1 MPTSKTHAVRI
12 VADKAKPGLSKAQ
25 QQFNT
30 LIKKIDQQ
38 KQRLGQW
45 SETIPKMQQLTA
57 QEYEP
62 LLDTYGELQTQ
73 WVHLLDQAHAHP
85 VLKKRD
91 KEKLS
96 HLICEAAIDLLAD
109 GGDDADLKAIY
120 NRHSGA
126 DFDEEDAE
134 LEAATGELMKSMMEG
149 MLGMDFGD
157 ADVSSLEK
165 MKAFMEEKMESMRS
179 EHETHQREAE
189 ARRAKRKKTAKQQ
202 AKEEQQ
208 QAEAAHLKK
217 SIQEIYRKLATALH
231 PDRETDPAERE
242 RKTALMQKV
251 NVAYGNKDL
260 LQLLELQLQVE
271 QIDQA
276 HVNTIAEDRLK
287 HYNKILKDQLQQLQH
302 EVQGIEMGWRMQ
314 LSLPPF
320 APVSPKGLI
329 AKLQDDIR
337 QLQHEVAAI
346 KQDLHTFQDIE
357 LLKGWLKGYKIPKA
371 DAMDMDDL
379 FFGGMPSPFG
389 Y

>member
-1 MPTSKTHAVRI
+1 MTTSKTHPVRI
-12 VADKAKPGLSKAQ
+12 VPDQAKPGLSRAQ

-45 SETIPKMQQLTA
+45 SETIPKMQQMKAT
-57 QEYEP
+57 EFEP
-62 LLDTYGELQTQ
+62 LLDTYEALQTQ
-73 WVHLLDQAHAHP
+73 WVHLLDNAHANP

-96 HLICEAAIDLLAD
+96 HLICETAIDLLAG

-120 NRHSGA
+120 NRHSGS
-126 DFDEEDAE
+126 DFDQEDAE

-149 MLGMDFGD
+149 MFGMDFGD
-157 ADVSSLEK
+157 ADVSSMEK
-165 MKAFMEEKMESMRS
+165 MKAFVEEKRESMRS
-179 EHETHQREAE
+179 EREEHQREAE

-202 AKEEQQ
+202 AKEEQM
-208 QAEAAHLKK
+208 QAEEANLKK
-217 SIQEIYRKLATALH
+217 SIQEIYRKLATTLH

-276 HVNTIAEDRLK
+276 HVNNIAEDRLK

-302 EVQGIEMGWRMQ
+302 EVQGIEMVWRMQ
-314 LSLPPF
+314 FNLPPF
-320 APVSPKGLI
+320 ATVSPK
-329 AKLQDDIR
+329 AVMDQMQAEIR
-337 QLQHEVAAI
+337 QLKREVAVI

-357 LLKGWLKGYKIPKA
+357 LLKNRLKSYKIPKKHET
-371 DAMDMDDL
+371 DDL
-379 FFGGMPSPFG
+379 FSGGGPFPFG

>member
-1 MPTSKTHAVRI
+1 MTNSKTHAVRI

-30 LIKKIDQQ
+30 LIKKIDQH
-38 KQRLGQW
+38 KQRLGLW
-45 SETIPKMQQLTA
+45 AETIPKMQQMKA
-57 QEYEP
+57 SEFDP
-62 LLDTYGELQTQ
+62 LLDTYDGLQTQ
-73 WVHLLDQAHAHP
+73 WVHLLDQAHANP

-96 HLICEAAIDLLAD
+96 HLICEAAAELLAD

-126 DFDEEDAE
+126 DFDAEDAE
-134 LEAATGELMKSMMEG
+134 LEAATGELMKSMMAG
-149 MLGMDFGD
+149 MYGIDFGD

-165 MKAFMEEKMESMRS
+165 MKAFMADKMESLRT
-179 EHETHQREAE
+179 EEETRQREAD

-202 AKEEQQ
+202 AKEEQM

-276 HVNTIAEDRLK
+276 QVNTIAEDRLK

-302 EVQGIEMGWRMQ
+302 ETQGIEMVWRMK
-314 LSLPPF
+314 LHLPPF
-320 APVSPKGLI
+320 ATVSPNGLI

-337 QLQHEVAAI
+337 QLRREIASV

-357 LLKGWLKGYKIPKA
+357 LLKGRLKSYKIPKKQE
-371 DAMDMDDL
+371 MDDL
-379 FFGGMPSPFG
+379 FSGGGSFPFG

>member
-1 MPTSKTHAVRI
+1 MTTSKSHPVRI
-12 VADKAKPGLSKAQ
+12 VADQAKPGLSRAQ
-25 QQFNT
+25 QQFNS

-62 LLDTYGELQTQ
+62 LLDTYCELQTQ
-73 WVHLLDQAHAHP
+73 WVHLLDKAHADP

-96 HLICEAAIDLLAD
+96 HLICETAIDLLA
-109 GGDDADLKAIY
+109 GGGEDAELKAIY
-120 NRHSGA
+120 NRHSGS

-134 LEAATGELMKSMMEG
+134 LDAATGELMKSMMEG

-165 MKAFMEEKMESMRS
+165 MKAFVEEKRESMHS
-179 EHETHQREAE
+179 EREEHQREAE

-202 AKEEQQ
+202 AKEEQM
-208 QAEAAHLKK
+208 QAEEANLKK

-231 PDRETDPAERE
+231 PDREPDPAERE

-276 HVNTIAEDRLK
+276 HVNNIAEDRLK

-302 EVQGIEMGWRMQ
+302 EVQGIEMVWRMQ
-314 LSLPPF
+314 FNLPPF
-320 APVSPKGLI
+320 ATVSPK
-329 AKLQDDIR
+329 AVMDQMQAEIR
-337 QLQHEVAAI
+337 QLKREVAVI

-357 LLKGWLKGYKIPKA
+357 LLKNRLKSYKIPKQHE
-371 DAMDMDDL
+371 MDDL
-379 FFGGMPSPFG
+379 FSGGGPFPFG

>member
-1 MPTSKTHAVRI
+1 MANSKTHPVRI
-12 VADKAKPGLSKAQ
+12 VADQAKPGLSRAQ
-25 QQFNT
+25 QQFNS

-62 LLDTYGELQTQ
+62 LLDTYCELQTQ
-73 WVHLLDQAHAHP
+73 WVHLLDKAHADP

-96 HLICEAAIDLLAD
+96 HLICETAIDLLAG
-109 GGDDADLKAIY
+109 GGDDAELKAIY
-120 NRHSGA
+120 NRHSGS
-126 DFDEEDAE
+126 DFDQEDAE
-134 LEAATGELMKSMMEG
+134 LDAATGELMKSMMEG

-165 MKAFMEEKMESMRS
+165 MKAFIEEKRESMRS
-179 EHETHQREAE
+179 EREEHQREAD

-202 AKEEQQ
+202 AKEEQM

-276 HVNTIAEDRLK
+276 HVNNIAEDRLK

-302 EVQGIEMGWRMQ
+302 EVQGIEMVWRMQ
-314 LSLPPF
+314 FNLPPF
-320 APVSPKGLI
+320 AIVSPK
-329 AKLQDDIR
+329 AVMDQMQAEIR
-337 QLQHEVAAI
+337 QLKREVAGI

-357 LLKGWLKGYKIPKA
+357 LLKGRLKSYKIPKKQE
-371 DAMDMDDL
+371 MDDL
-379 FFGGMPSPFG
+379 FSGGGSFPFG

>member
-1 MPTSKTHAVRI
+1 MTTSKSHPVRI
-12 VADKAKPGLSKAQ
+12 VADQAKPGLSRAQ
-25 QQFNT
+25 QQFNS
-30 LIKKIDQQ
+30 LIKKIDLQ

-45 SETIPKMQQLTA
+45 SETIPKMQQMKAT
-57 QEYEP
+57 EFEP
-62 LLDTYGELQTQ
+62 LLDTYEGLQTQ
-73 WVHLLDQAHAHP
+73 WVHLLDKAHANP

-96 HLICEAAIDLLAD
+96 HLICETVIDLLA
-109 GGDDADLKAIY
+109 GGGEDADLKAIY
-120 NRHSGA
+120 NRHSGS

-134 LEAATGELMKSMMEG
+134 LDAATGELMKSMMEG

-165 MKAFMEEKMESMRS
+165 MKAFIEEKRESMRS
-179 EHETHQREAE
+179 EQEEHQRKAE
-189 ARRAKRKKTAKQQ
+189 ARRANRKKTAKQQ
-202 AKEEQQ
+202 AKEEQM

-276 HVNTIAEDRLK
+276 HVNNIAEDRLK
-287 HYNKILKDQLQQLQH
+287 HYNKILKDQLQQMQQ
-302 EVQGIEMGWRMQ
+302 EVQGIEMVWRMQ
-314 LSLPPF
+314 FNLPPF
-320 APVSPKGLI
+320 ATVSPK
-329 AKLQDDIR
+329 AVMDQMQAEIR
-337 QLQHEVAAI
+337 QLKREVAST

-357 LLKGWLKGYKIPKA
+357 HLKGWLKSYKIPKKHE
-371 DAMDMDDL
+371 MDDM
-379 FFGGMPSPFG
+379 FSGGGSFPFG

>member
-1 MPTSKTHAVRI
+1 MPTSKTHPVRI

-30 LIKKIDQQ
+30 LIKKIDQH
-38 KQRLGQW
+38 KQRLGLW
-45 SETIPKMQQLTA
+45 AETIPKMQQMKA
-57 QEYEP
+57 SEFDP
-62 LLDTYGELQTQ
+62 LLDTYEGLQTQ
-73 WVHLLDQAHAHP
+73 WVHLLDQAHADP
-85 VLKKRD
+85 ALKKRD

-96 HLICEAAIDLLAD
+96 HLICEAAAELLAD

-134 LEAATGELMKSMMEG
+134 LEAATGEMMKSMMTG
-149 MLGMDFGD
+149 MYGIDFGD
-157 ADVSSLEK
+157 ADVSSMEK
-165 MKAFMEEKMESMRS
+165 MKVFMEEKMESMRS
-179 EHETHQREAE
+179 EREEHQREAE
-189 ARRAKRKKTAKQQ
+189 ARRANRKKTAKQQ
-202 AKEEQQ
+202 AKEEHR
-208 QAEAAHLKK
+208 QAEAAHLRK

-276 HVNTIAEDRLK
+276 HVNNIAEDRLK
-287 HYNKILKDQLQQLQH
+287 HYNKILKDQLQQLQQ
-302 EVQGIEMGWRMQ
+302 EVQGIEMTWRMQ
-314 LSLPPF
+314 LNLPPF
-320 APVSPKGLI
+320 AQVSPKGLI
-329 AKLQDDIR
+329 DQLQNNIR
-337 QLQHEVAAI
+337 QLKREVA
-346 KQDLHTFQDIE
+346 KVKSDLHTFQDIE
-357 LLKGWLKGYKIPKA
+357 LLKRWLKSYKIPKKHE
-371 DAMDMDDL
+371 MDDL
-379 FFGGMPSPFG
+379 FTSGGSFPFG

>member
-1 MPTSKTHAVRI
+1 MTTSKSHPVRI
-12 VADKAKPGLSKAQ
+12 VADQAKPGLSRAQ
-25 QQFNT
+25 QQFNS

-45 SETIPKMQQLTA
+45 SETIPKMQQMKAT
-57 QEYEP
+57 EFEP
-62 LLDTYGELQTQ
+62 LLDTYEGLQTQ
-73 WVHLLDQAHAHP
+73 WVHLLDKAHANP

-96 HLICEAAIDLLAD
+96 HLICETVIDLLA
-109 GGDDADLKAIY
+109 GGGEDADLKAIY
-120 NRHSGA
+120 NRHSGS

-134 LEAATGELMKSMMEG
+134 LDAATGELMKSMMEG

-165 MKAFMEEKMESMRS
+165 MKAFIEEKRESMRS
-179 EHETHQREAE
+179 EQEEHQRKAE
-189 ARRAKRKKTAKQQ
+189 ARRANRKKTAKQQ
-202 AKEEQQ
+202 AKEEQM

-276 HVNTIAEDRLK
+276 HVNNIAEDRLK
-287 HYNKILKDQLQQLQH
+287 HYNKILKDQLQQMQQ
-302 EVQGIEMGWRMQ
+302 EVQGIEMVWRMQ
-314 LSLPPF
+314 FNLPPF
-320 APVSPKGLI
+320 ATVSPK
-329 AKLQDDIR
+329 AVMDQMQAEIR
-337 QLQHEVAAI
+337 QLKREVAVI

-357 LLKGWLKGYKIPKA
+357 RLKGWLKSYKIPKKHE
-371 DAMDMDDL
+371 MDDL
-379 FFGGMPSPFG
+379 FYGGESFPFG

>member
-1 MPTSKTHAVRI
+1 MTTSKTQPVRI

-30 LIKKIDQQ
+30 LIKKIDQH
-38 KQRLGQW
+38 KQRLGLW
-45 SETIPKMQQLTA
+45 AETIPKMQQMKA
-57 QEYEP
+57 SEFDP
-62 LLDTYGELQTQ
+62 LLDTYDGLQTQ
-73 WVHLLDQAHAHP
+73 WVHLLDQAHANP

-96 HLICEAAIDLLAD
+96 HLICEAAAELLAD
-109 GGDDADLKAIY
+109 GGDDAYLKAIY

-126 DFDEEDAE
+126 DFDAEDAE
-134 LEAATGELMKSMMEG
+134 LEAATGELMKSMMAG
-149 MLGMDFGD
+149 MYGIDFGD

-165 MKAFMEEKMESMRS
+165 MKAFMADKMESLRT
-179 EHETHQREAE
+179 EEETRQREAD

-202 AKEEQQ
+202 AKEEQM

-276 HVNTIAEDRLK
+276 HVNNIAEDRLK

-302 EVQGIEMGWRMQ
+302 EVQGIEMVWRMQ
-314 LSLPPF
+314 FNLPPF
-320 APVSPKGLI
+320 AIVSPK
-329 AKLQDDIR
+329 AVMDQMQAEIR
-337 QLQHEVAAI
+337 QLKREVAGI

-357 LLKGWLKGYKIPKA
+357 LLKGRLKSYKIPKKQE
-371 DAMDMDDL
+371 MDDL
-379 FFGGMPSPFG
+379 FSGGGSFPFG